1 MEFSARTGWS
11 LTSMALT
18 ALLGA
23 ACGTGG
29 APSDTNGASGGG
41 TATGGGAAT
50 GGSSSSGGAGN
61 GSGGTASSGGSASGS
76 GGAQSS
82 GGAGTGGGSSG
93 GTASGGAA
101 SGDCAAWA
109 TADPSEPGPFEVVT
123 ENDVGPLAGV
133 GEDDQPT
140 DFMVFRPA
148 ELGSDGQCHPIV
160 TWGNGTGSTPD
171 LYGTLLE
178 HLASHG
184 FIVIGSKSPNVAQG
198 DPPPMVVGVEW
209 LIEQNADAASPYFG
223 HVDTANVGATGHSQG
238 GLATSN
244 AARDPLIKTMAPLCG
259 SSGPGDNLSGPAFF
273 FCGGADEIA
282 TCDNIHNAFASV
294 SNQPAMFAKFV
305 TADHAN
311 WITFG
316 GSTPSPVEAAVT
328 AWMRVHLM
336 GDTALRP
343 WFYGASC
350 SLCTDTDWEIEQSM
364 MDE

>member
-1 MEFSARTGWS
+1 MEISRRYGVS
-11 LTSMALT
+11 LSTIGLT

-23 ACGTGG
+23 ACGNESMPND
-29 APSDTNGASGGG
+29 ADGASGGAAAGG
-41 TATGGGAAT
+41 TPGTGGATPSSGGTNAGSGGGTSTGGTSPASGGAAT
-50 GGSSSSGGAGN
+50 GG
-61 GSGGTASSGGSASGS
+61 T
-76 GGAQSS
+76 
-82 GGAGTGGGSSG
+82 GTGGGMAG
-93 GTASGGAA
+93 G

-109 TADPSEPGPFEVVT
+109 TADPSQPGPFEVLT
-123 ENDVGPLAGV
+123 ETNVGPLAGV

-140 DFMVFRPA
+140 DFTVFRPA
-148 ELGSDGQCHPIV
+148 ELGSDGHCHPIV

-184 FIVIGSKSPNVAQG
+184 FIVIGSNSPNVAQG

-209 LIEQNADAASPYFG
+209 LIEQNEDAASPYFG

-244 AARDPLIKTMAPLCG
+244 AGRNPLITTIAPLCG

-273 FCGGADEIA
+273 FCGGMDEIA
-282 TCDNIHNAFASV
+282 TCENIHNAFSSV
-294 SNQPAMFAKFV
+294 TNQPALFANYL
-305 TADHAN
+305 TADHAD
-311 WITFG
+311 WITFFG
-316 GSTPSPVEAAVT
+316 DTLTPAETAVT

-336 GDTALRP
+336 GDTALRN
-343 WFYGASC
+343 WFYGESC
-350 SLCTDTDWEIEQSM
+350 LLCTDADWEVEQSM